1 MAEREEKF
9 LKNITHPDSNFEY
22 NFPEA
27 AKLFIS
33 RVLAIENWI

>member
-9 LKNITHPDSNFEY
+9 LKNITHPDSNVEY

-27 AKLFIS
+27 SKLFYK
-33 RVLAIENWI
+33 